1 MRAPRR
7 KYLAPLLLIAGLAAG
22 LATPLAPGLSHG
34 GGALAACP
42 MGAGTNWDA
51 VTGICH

>member
-22 LATPLAPGLSHG
+22 LAVPLAPGLSHG
-34 GGALAACP
+34 GGALADCP
-42 MGAGTNWDA
+42 MSAGTNWDA

>member
-22 LATPLAPGLSHG
+22 LAVPLAPGLSHG
-34 GGALAACP
+34 GGALASCP
-42 MGAGTNWDA
+42 LSGTNWDA
-51 VTGICH
+51 VTGTCH